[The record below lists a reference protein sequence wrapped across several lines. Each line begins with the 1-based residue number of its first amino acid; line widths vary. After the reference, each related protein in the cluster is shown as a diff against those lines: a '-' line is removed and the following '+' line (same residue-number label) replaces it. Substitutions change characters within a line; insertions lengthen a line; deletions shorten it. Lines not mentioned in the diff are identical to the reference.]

1 MKGAVMK
8 KTFSIST
15 AWMALLLSGS
25 GFVLFL
31 SLVLPAYG
39 QTPTEASLPEG
50 KGKELVESVCA
61 QCHGLRETISLRKTA
76 EEWRAIVSDMVSQ
89 GAPMLDDEIDV
100 AAEYLAK
107 NFGPENT
114 TTTAPASAAS
124 DQVNVNKATAKE
136 LVTVLGIS
144 EKAAAEVI
152 QYREKNGNFGKWED
166 LKKVPGLDAAKIE
179 EKKARLS
186 F

>member
-1 MKGAVMK
+1 MK
-8 KTFSIST
+8 KEGSISA
-15 AWMALLLSGS
+15 AWRALLLSGS
-25 GFVLFL
+25 GFALFL
-31 SLVLPAYG
+31 SLALTAHS
-39 QTPTEASLPEG
+39 QTPVESSLPEG

-76 EEWRAIVSDMVSQ
+76 EEWRAIVNDMVSQ
-89 GAPMLDDEIDV
+89 GTPLLDDEIDV
-100 AAEYLAK
+100 VAEYLAK
-107 NFGPENT
+107 NFGPGKNT
-114 TTTAPASAAS
+114 ATAPAAS
-124 DQVNVNKATAKE
+124 DPVNVNKATAKDLE
-136 LVTVLGIS
+136 TVLGIS
-144 EKAAAEVI
+144 EKDAAEII